1 MTPKMASDPMTMNAQ
16 MANTLMEANQN
27 SASAKKRTDKAF
39 RVKMSV
45 MHAALHTHVG
55 LSGNHRCMSRP
66 AAVNSEPRATVQ
78 VSQYWIAITKP
89 VPGPM
94 NFSAYTWKEPV
105 TGMATES
112 SPSVSMTR

>member
-1 MTPKMASDPMTMNAQ
+1 MTMNAQ
-16 MANTLMEANQN
+16 MANTLIEANQN
-27 SASAKKRTDKAF
+27 SASAKSRTDKAF
-39 RVKMSV
+39 KVKMRM

-55 LSGNHRCMSRP
+55 LSGNQRCMSRP
-66 AAVNSEPRATVQ
+66 AAVNSEPSATVQ

-105 TGMATES
+105 TGMTTDS

>member
-1 MTPKMASDPMTMNAQ
+1 MASRPMMMNAQ
-16 MANTLMEANQN
+16 MANTLIEANQN
-27 SASAKKRTDKAF
+27 SASAKNRTDRAF
-39 RVKMSV
+39 KVKMRM

-105 TGMATES
+105 TGIATES